1 MRDTVEFQYEVGT
14 EVKRVRIER
23 DAGIYRVVVDDRMYN
38 VQVSHRRSDE
48 VTFVV
53 EGQQHVA
60 YVAAD
65 GSTRYVAID
74 GDVLEVSVPDVRR
87 LRRQKHRQ
95 SEDSL
100 SAIMPG
106 QVAKVFVNVGDV
118 VKFGQPLLILEAM
131 KMEIKIA
138 APHDG
143 RVTKVSVK
151 QGQMVDRAQTLLE
164 ISSAT

>member
-1 MRDTVEFQYEVGT
+1 MQYQYEIGA
-14 EVKRVRIER
+14 EIKRVRVER
-23 DAGIYRVVVDDRMYN
+23 GSGIYRVAIDDRVYD
-38 VQVSHRRSDE
+38 VQVSHSRSGE
-48 VTFVV
+48 VTFMVDG
-53 EGQQHVA
+53 ERHTAHVA
-60 YVAAD
+60 VN
-65 GSTRYVAID
+65 GSTCYVAID

-87 LRRQKHRQ
+87 LRRQKHHQ

-106 QVAKVFVNVGDV
+106 QVAKVLVNVGDV
-118 VKFGQPLLILEAM
+118 VKRGQPLLILEAM